1 MQVIGEKD
9 MQNTKKRTQY
19 KKTPRAIADA
29 INASE
34 IIEDFLPK
42 PEELVF
48 KKETVK
54 VTMNLS
60 KESVDFF
67 KKRSR
72 KYGVSYQKMI
82 NSLVDK
88 YVQRYNHSA

>member
-1 MQVIGEKD
+1 

-19 KKTPRAIADA
+19 KGAPREIADA

-48 KKETVK
+48 KKATVK

-72 KYGVSYQKMI
+72 KYGVPYQKMI
-82 NSLVDK
+82 NNLVDK
-88 YVQRYNHSA
+88 YVQRYSHS